1 MIPVRVPVGAEVHE
15 VGGVRHVSTSHP
27 LYDQPC
33 PVCDVILGDQ
43 PLTLVYVGVESE
55 SRKTAGWMTGAAVA
69 VHVACTHTG
78 GAS

>member
-15 VGGVRHVSTSHP
+15 VGGVRRLDLDHP
-27 LYDQPC
+27 LYHQPC
-33 PVCDVILGDQ
+33 PVCDHGLGDL
-43 PLTLVYVGVESE
+43 PMTLVYVGVEAE
-55 SRKTAGWMTGAAVA
+55 YRKTAGWMTGAAVA